1 MEKNAGWNIVR
12 IIGKYFNQLVQEH
25 IAASPFFGLMV
36 DETTDISTT
45 TQLIGTGSPSPHTP
59 RALALGP
66 RGPVRDDILRPAPRA
81 LIGQIWTTKFKFGLR
96 PSASPNT
103 IGQSPH

>member
-45 TQLIGTGSPSPHTP
+45 TQLIIYLKYLVKSDDNENGPGEYKPQIMYLDLVSPESGSAIHIKVLFT
-59 RALALGP
+59 
-66 RGPVRDDILRPAPRA
+66 
-81 LIGQIWTTKFKFGLR
+81 
-96 PSASPNT
+96 
-103 IGQSPH
+103 